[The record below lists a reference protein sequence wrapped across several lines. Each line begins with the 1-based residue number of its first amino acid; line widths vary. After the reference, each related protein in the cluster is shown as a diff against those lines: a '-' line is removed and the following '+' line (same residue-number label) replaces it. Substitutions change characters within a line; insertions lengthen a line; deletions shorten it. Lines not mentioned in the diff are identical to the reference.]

1 MHHDDTAGLR
11 ETFTALKQ
19 HLRPQRAPLIAGI
32 VLLIASGGLGLAQP
46 LAARDVLEALALDQS
61 LTKPLLQLSALVVA
75 AALALGFGNFL
86 LLRSAEAVVLSG
98 RMMLVRHLL
107 KLSMPQMRRQAPG
120 DLLARVTA
128 DTTLLRQI
136 AIQSLVQF
144 VTGSV
149 MLIGALIL
157 MAYVDIVLLIT
168 IVGVVLALGVV
179 IGVVMP
185 RLRRASR
192 HAQRSVGAMGGAL
205 ERALGAFS
213 TVKASGAE
221 GVELRRI
228 GTAAKGAHDE
238 GISFARWS
246 SVAGT
251 SAGLAI
257 QVAFLVVLGVGGAR
271 VDSGAIT
278 VATLVAFLLYV
289 MYLTQPVLQLVNA
302 GTYFQAGR
310 AAIGRIGEVIRLG
323 TEDVDPDR
331 PPAPVRDLRPRGV
344 GGELAAADPAALAFD
359 DASLTYPG
367 RDEPA
372 LAGLTLDVPAGEL
385 TALVGPS
392 GAGKSS
398 VLALIERFYDPDR
411 GRVLLDGRDLRA
423 WDLNEL
429 RAQIAYV
436 EQDTPVMAGT
446 LRENLAYAAPGASDA
461 ELREAIALT
470 RLEPLLERLGG
481 DLEAEV
487 AHRGGSLSGGER
499 QRVAIARALLRRPRL
514 LLLDEATSQLDAA
527 NEAALR
533 EVVDELAGRTTV
545 LVVAH
550 RLSTVRSAGRIA
562 VLQDGRLRGVGTH
575 EDLLATDELY
585 AGFAAGQL
593 VAA

>member
-1 MHHDDTAGLR
+1 
-11 ETFTALKQ
+11 
-19 HLRPQRAPLIAGI
+19 
-32 VLLIASGGLGLAQP
+32 
-46 LAARDVLEALALDQS
+46 
-61 LTKPLLQLSALVVA
+61 
-75 AALALGFGNFL
+75 
-86 LLRSAEAVVLSG
+86 
-98 RMMLVRHLL
+98 
-107 KLSMPQMRRQAPG
+107 MPQFRRQAPG

-157 MAYVDIVLLIT
+157 MGYVDVVLLFT
-168 IVGVVLALGVV
+168 IVGVVLCLGAVV
-179 IGVVMP
+179 GIVMP

-192 HAQRSVGAMGGAL
+192 LAQRSVGQMGSAL

-228 GTAAKGAHDE
+228 GKAARGAHDE
-238 GISFARWS
+238 GIVFARWS

-257 QVAFLVVLGVGGAR
+257 QIAFLVVLGVGGAR
-271 VDSGAIT
+271 VDSGAIS

-310 AAIGRIGEVIRLG
+310 AAIGRIGEVTRLA
-323 TEDVDPDR
+323 TEDVDPDSA
-331 PPAPVRDLRPRGV
+331 PAPVRDHRERGV
-344 GGELAAADPAALAFD
+344 DGTLAAASPAAVHFD
-359 DASLTYPG
+359 DVSLTYPG
-367 RDEPA
+367 RVDPA
-372 LAGLTLDVPAGEL
+372 VEGLTLDVPAGEL

-392 GAGKSS
+392 GSGKSTALS
-398 VLALIERFYDPDR
+398 LIERFYDPDG
-411 GRVLLDGRDLRA
+411 GRVLLDGCDLRDWNLNDLRA
-423 WDLNEL
+423 
-429 RAQIAYV
+429 QVAYV

-461 ELREAIALT
+461 EMHEALAVT
-470 RLEPLLERLGG
+470 GLEPLLERLGG

-533 EVVDELAGRTTV
+533 DVVDELAGRTTV

-562 VLQDGRLRGVGTH
+562 VLQDGRLRACGTH
-575 EDLLATDELY
+575 AELLESDELY